1 MINQSLSKNH
11 CQVRH
16 HLAEVKRREE
26 REAQKK
32 RRENMMLLMIAMEQR
47 LSTTSV
53 NYCRD
58 LLENSKSMW
67 MLTAPLWFL
76 GTCEHFVINTYFS
89 VLRHICVLLHS
100 NQTKDSVLYRSPKQ
114 GDKVLAPVCSKVDWG
129 YNHWIPST
137 EGRGKSGSWHLR
149 DSIKAWEQ
157 VCQRAGLLSPPAPT
171 PCTLPALIA
180 TLEIWSKKWHK
191 L

>member
-1 MINQSLSKNH
+1 MINQSFQTKLTQLGGPLSKNH

-67 MLTAPLWFL
+67 MLTTPLWFL
-76 GTCEHFVINTYFS
+76 GTCEHFVINTYLS

-100 NQTKDSVLYRSPKQ
+100 NQTKDSVLYRSPKH

-137 EGRGKSGSWHLR
+137 EGRGSQDLDIWGIASRRESKSAKEPACCLPLLQHL
-149 DSIKAWEQ
+149 AP
-157 VCQRAGLLSPPAPT
+157 CQR
-171 PCTLPALIA
+171 
-180 TLEIWSKKWHK
+180 W
-191 L
+191 

>member
-1 MINQSLSKNH
+1 MTQLGGPLSKNH

-58 LLENSKSMW
+58 LLENSKSM
-67 MLTAPLWFL
+67 
-76 GTCEHFVINTYFS
+76 
-89 VLRHICVLLHS
+89 
-100 NQTKDSVLYRSPKQ
+100 
-114 GDKVLAPVCSKVDWG
+114 
-129 YNHWIPST
+129 
-137 EGRGKSGSWHLR
+137 
-149 DSIKAWEQ
+149 
-157 VCQRAGLLSPPAPT
+157 
-171 PCTLPALIA
+171 
-180 TLEIWSKKWHK
+180 
-191 L
+191 